1 MNVKDI
7 YTENRKKP
15 IVIALGF
22 FDCVH
27 IGHRKL
33 ISTAKSLADS
43 LGAECN
49 VFTFSEREG
58 IFKKPNEIY
67 SFRERQSLF
76 KSIGIDNI
84 IVAALDNKFADLRGV
99 DFLDLLFNNFDVK
112 GVVCGSD
119 YRFGRRASCGIDEL
133 KKYTDSKKVKLVVE
147 DFVLFNGEKVSTSM
161 ISDMLVNG
169 DLETANKLLYEPYF
183 ISDVI
188 VSDCKRGRTF
198 GCPTANVRGRV
209 GRIKLKSGVYATKCH
224 VDGVEYPA
232 VTNVGDKPTFD
243 DYSYTVESFL
253 IDFHGTIYGETVK
266 VSFYKYLRPIRKFSD
281 SAELKQQIMSDA
293 ESAKRLFY
301 GEDKIEGDAN
311 D

>member
-7 YTENRKKP
+7 YKKDNEKP

-33 ISTAKSLADS
+33 ISTAQKLAS
-43 LGAECN
+43 AIGAECD

-58 IFKKPNEIY
+58 IFKKSNEIY
-67 SFRERQSLF
+67 SFRERQYLF
-76 KSIGIDNI
+76 KSIGIENI
-84 IVAALDNKFADLRGV
+84 IVAALDNKFAELRGI
-99 DFLDLLFNNFDVK
+99 DFLDLLFNNFEIK

-133 KKYTDSKKVKLVVE
+133 YKYTQSKKVKLVVE
-147 DFVLFNGEKVSTSM
+147 DFVLYNGEKVSTSM
-161 ISDMLVNG
+161 ISEMLTCG
-169 DLETANKLLYEPYF
+169 DLETANKLLAEPYF

-209 GRIKLKSGVYATKCH
+209 GRVKLKSGVYATKCL
-224 VDGVEYPA
+224 VDGVEYIS
-232 VTNVGDKPTFD
+232 VTNVGDKPTFG

-253 IDFHGTIYGETVK
+253 IDFNGTIYGETVK
-266 VSFYKYLRPIRKFSD
+266 VAFYKYLRPIHKFSD
-281 SAELKQQIMSDA
+281 SEQLKKQIMSDA
-293 ESAKRLFY
+293 DTAKRLFH
-301 GEDKIEGDAN
+301 GDTK
-311 D
+311 